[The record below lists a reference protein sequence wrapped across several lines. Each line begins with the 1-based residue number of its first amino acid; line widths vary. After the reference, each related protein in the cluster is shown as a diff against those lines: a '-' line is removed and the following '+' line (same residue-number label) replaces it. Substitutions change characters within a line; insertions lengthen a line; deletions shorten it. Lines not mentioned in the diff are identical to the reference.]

1 MYQSKRIL
9 CPMSDAMLT
18 DEQIMDRYGQYFGI
32 DPWVSFSGCPVVN
45 LTRVSEET
53 SISTSLTVN
62 QCIKIGVGCY
72 IESTVL
78 PAFPSGPTK
87 LTCVAI
93 KDGNYGQITIG
104 NNTVLQGTTIC
115 SYQSVSIGERV
126 MFGPN
131 VVIMDCSGHA
141 IERRGEQDESE
152 RLKVAPVQIGN
163 DVWIGYGVIVLP
175 GVSIGEGAV
184 IGAGSVVCNDIPDG
198 CVAAGNPCT
207 VKYEIKKRGRR

>member
-1 MYQSKRIL
+1 
-9 CPMSDAMLT
+9 MLT

-32 DPWVSFSGCPVVN
+32 EPWVSFSGCPVVN
-45 LTRVSEET
+45 LTRISEDT
-53 SISTSLTVN
+53 SISILSSVN

-115 SYQSVSIGERV
+115 SYQSVTIGERV

-141 IERRGEQDESE
+141 TESRGEQDELE

-163 DVWIGYGVIVLP
+163 DAWIGYGVIVLP

-184 IGAGSVVCNDIPDG
+184 IGAGSVVCNDIPND
-198 CVAAGNPCT
+198 CVAVGNPCS
-207 VKYEIKKRGRR
+207 VVRKLKEGI

>member
-1 MYQSKRIL
+1 MKYQSKRIL
-9 CPMSDAMLT
+9 CPMSDVMLT

-32 DPWVSFSGCPVVN
+32 EPWVSFSGCPVVN
-45 LTRVSEET
+45 LTRISEDT
-53 SISTSLTVN
+53 SISILSSVN

-104 NNTVLQGTTIC
+104 NNTALQGTTIC
-115 SYQSVSIGERV
+115 SYQSVTIGERV

-141 IERRGEQDESE
+141 TESRGEQDELE

-163 DVWIGYGVIVLP
+163 DAWIGYGVIVLP

-184 IGAGSVVCNDIPDG
+184 IGAGSVVCNDIPND
-198 CVAAGNPCT
+198 CVAVGNPCS
-207 VKYEIKKRGRR
+207 VVRKLKEGI